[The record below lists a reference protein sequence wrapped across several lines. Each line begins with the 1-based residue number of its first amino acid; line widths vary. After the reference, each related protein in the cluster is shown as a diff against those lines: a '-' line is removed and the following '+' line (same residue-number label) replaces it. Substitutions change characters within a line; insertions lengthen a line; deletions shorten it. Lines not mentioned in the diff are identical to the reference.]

1 MPRFFAGG
9 GFLWILSRPVFTITE
24 KGRRVFMK
32 RRGRIWMLGV
42 LSVVMFLCLSAQ
54 PVFAAEKTVK
64 LLILDCG

>member
-1 MPRFFAGG
+1 
-9 GFLWILSRPVFTITE
+9 
-24 KGRRVFMK
+24 MK